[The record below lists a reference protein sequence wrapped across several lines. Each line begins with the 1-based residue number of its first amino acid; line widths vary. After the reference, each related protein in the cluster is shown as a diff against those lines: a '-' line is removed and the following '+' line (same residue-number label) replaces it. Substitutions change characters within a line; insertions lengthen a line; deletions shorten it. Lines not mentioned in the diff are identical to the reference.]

1 MKRLLKAG
9 AVTLAIV
16 LAAGVSTYA
25 QTTTTTSSAKVA
37 TDGRP
42 DGVLLSVGPE
52 VGLPVGSLKDGYN
65 WSLGGSVQAELP
77 VVKRSLYV
85 VLNAGYNNFFA
96 KNDIADLKDLQ
107 LIPVK
112 AGLKFYPYK
121 GLYVQG
127 TAGASFVANK
137 GDVGATKSAAFV
149 YSPQIG
155 YLIPLGKSNY
165 LDAGVKFESTAKLTD
180 GGSTGNFFGV
190 RVAYGLNL

>member
-9 AVTLAIV
+9 AITLSLL

-25 QTTTTTSSAKVA
+25 QNATTSKVN

-42 DGVLLSVGPE
+42 SGVLLSVGPE

-65 WSLGGSVQAELP
+65 WSMGGSVQAELP
-77 VVKRSLYV
+77 IVKKSLYV
-85 VLNAGYNNFFA
+85 LLNAGYNNFFA
-96 KNDIADLKDLQ
+96 KDDIAGAKDLQ

-112 AGLKFYPYK
+112 AGLKFYAYK

-127 TAGASFVANK
+127 SAGASFVANK
-137 GDVGATKSAAFV
+137 SDVGATKSTAFV

-155 YLIPLGKSNY
+155 YLIPLGKNNY
-165 LDAGVKFESTAKLTD
+165 LDAGVKFESTAKLVD
-180 GGSTGNFFGV
+180 GGSNSNFFGV

>member
-1 MKRLLKAG
+1 MKRLLRTGVITLSLLFAAVAG
-9 AVTLAIV
+9 
-16 LAAGVSTYA
+16 TYA
-25 QTTTTTSSAKVA
+25 QQNNKVTTGT
-37 TDGRP
+37 RP
-42 DGVLLSVGPE
+42 SGVLLSVGPE
-52 VGLPVGSLKDGYN
+52 VGLPVGNLKDGFD
-65 WSLGGSVQAELP
+65 WSLGGSVQAEMP
-77 VVKRSLYV
+77 VVNRSLYV
-85 VLNAGYNNFFA
+85 LVNAGYNNFFA
-96 KNDIADLKDLQ
+96 KDELVNQQDLQ

-121 GLYVQG
+121 NLYVQG

-137 GDVGATKSAAFV
+137 KDAGVDKSAAFV

-155 YLIPLGKSNY
+155 YLIPLGKNNY